1 MKTINLVTALFFVLA
16 ISAAA
21 QQPPDSKDA
30 QASGGMMPHQAHS
43 AGPSVSYAEL
53 KNTVAQLDRAKQA
66 TAKYQDVH
74 VAEADGYR
82 VIGGNHPRMGIH
94 YVQTLEPKEF
104 DIEKP
109 PILVY
114 EKTAS
119 GGYSLIAVD
128 YLLNAAAGPDGQP
141 LNSPFPTSLAQ
152 WHRHTNICMLP
163 GIANPGGLTESQCRE
178 KGGKFI
184 AEAPW
189 MVHVWIWKDNP
200 SGVFSAENPA
210 IGAELA
216 GHHVAGK

>member
-1 MKTINLVTALFFVLA
+1 MKTIARMTAFFFALA
-16 ISAAA
+16 LAAVA
-21 QQPPDSKDA
+21 QQPSA
-30 QASGGMMPHQAHS
+30 SMAEQHSGGMMPQHAH
-43 AGPSVSYAEL
+43 AATAALSYAEL
-53 KNTVAQLDRAKQA
+53 KQTVAQLDRAREA

-74 VAEADGYR
+74 MAEADGYR
-82 VIGGNHPRMGIH
+82 PIGGDHPKMGIH
-94 YVQTLEPKEF
+94 YVRTLEPREF
-104 DIEKP
+104 DLEKP

-119 GGYSLIAVD
+119 GGYSLVAVA
-128 YLLNAAAGPDGQP
+128 YLLNAAEGPDGRP

-163 GIANPGGLTESQCRE
+163 GLANPGGLTESQCRE

-200 SGVFSAENPA
+200 SGVFNEQNPA
-210 IGAELA
+210 
-216 GHHVAGK
+216 VQ